1 MESLQGNSLSR
12 RNKLYLKISQSL
24 TEDQVKSLRDLLI
37 TDHHIA
43 KGKIENKTPHEMF
56 IILEADGKFGKG
68 NLGLL
73 KDLLRALDETHLAK
87 EVEDLERDQMQ
98 RDISLLHSKLG
109 FKVEE
114 LKPPAGRETVQGSS
128 IPLILPND
136 MKYNAATGGVEKVRG
151 AQRTS
156 LHVVPEAL
164 ALLEGIQEPVSVLA
178 ICGPCRTWKSYILSR
193 LLGTADAFELG
204 HSMDPQT
211 FGIWMGTKVLRG
223 KDFTIVL
230 LDTEGIDTVGASAG
244 QDASILVL
252 TILLSSQLIYN
263 SQNVPYKGDLEKMQ
277 CFTRLAKGVTVKQ
290 GEKKIQTSLFRQFFP
305 DFLWLLRDVSLDM
318 KDEDGK
324 EMVPSEYLKT
334 KVLARDPDD
343 FEESQ
348 SEKVGRAILTFFP
361 SVECTTLER
370 PSGDN
375 EVMKNIAQH
384 TDSLNP
390 NFNKGVHT
398 LIEQLLHN
406 ARAKRGY
413 NKASTVSGLA
423 LSIMVERYVEAVND
437 PNSIPALDN
446 TWQNTV
452 QLLRGRAV
460 EEVIDEYNQQM
471 QAKVATATNNW
482 RDPLEECPENGI
494 LLKPVTSGRGGKGA
508 EYNTRNPPSQPTLID
523 LHNELLNK
531 VTGMLLEKVGHFGI
545 RSEERSYENENL
557 IDQMQKRLVQR
568 EERTISYVA
577 EDGSNRKQKGFVV
590 IGGELLRYIQQNKE
604 HSKTFCQELFERLL
618 EPIRKHVESPP
629 KGYDFQQLLGELDNA
644 RQLYNEQ
651 ARGPEKW
658 IVLQEMTQ
666 NIEKLKTNFE
676 KIDGYQRAILQEQQK
691 AHEAEVMAKEL
702 AREKQ
707 EMQRQ
712 ARDRHQTQQENLQK
726 MEKFYKEK
734 IDEMKREMEEKH
746 LVALQKIQDLHAA
759 KMEQQAK
766 IERERSAREAS
777 GLKDTI
783 KEVEE
788 QLADMKSQLDELK
801 LKQPPPT
808 PTSPSPKEQKS
819 CTIL

>member
-1 MESLQGNSLSR
+1 MSTGLHEKAEEDDENNETSGNSKAQTGGEELQQPQIKSALTAIDWIPGYADGCAPVNSKAPVTTRLGFRTEVVLTTHGYPAFAHVFARREHAGAPAATMESLQGNSLSR

-24 TEDQVKSLRDLLI
+24 TEDQ
-37 TDHHIA
+37 
-43 KGKIENKTPHEMF
+43 
-56 IILEADGKFGKG
+56 ADGKFGKG

-73 KDLLRALDETHLAK
+73 KDLLRALDETRLAK

-178 ICGPCRTWKSYILSR
+178 ICGPCRTGKSYILSR
-193 LLGTADAFELG
+193 LLGSADAFELG

-277 CFTRLAKGVTVKQ
+277 CFIRLAKGVTVKQ

-390 NFNKGVHT
+390 NFNKGVNT

-557 IDQMQKRLVQR
+557 IDQMQKRL
-568 EERTISYVA
+568 A

-590 IGGELLRYIQQNKE
+590 IGGELLRYIQQNKK
-604 HSKTFCQELFERLL
+604 HSNTFCQELFERLL

-629 KGYDFQQLLGELDNA
+629 KGYDFQQLLGELDKA

-676 KIDGYQRAILQEQQK
+676 KIDGYQRA
-691 AHEAEVMAKEL
+691 
-702 AREKQ
+702 
-707 EMQRQ
+707 
-712 ARDRHQTQQENLQK
+712 
-726 MEKFYKEK
+726 
-734 IDEMKREMEEKH
+734 MKREMEEKH

-788 QLADMKSQLDELK
+788 QLADMK
-801 LKQPPPT
+801 
-808 PTSPSPKEQKS
+808 KEQKS